1 MAPLHVFAGTEG
13 TLVSPR
19 VRRIGIADLRYAVR
33 KGWEDFWAQPTHLI
47 FLAIIYP
54 IIGILA
60 ARMVFGY
67 RIFPL
72 LFPLA
77 SGFAL
82 IGPFA
87 AVGLYEMSRQRERG
101 VDVKWT
107 HALGVLHS
115 PSRDGILA
123 LGLLLMIVFLVW
135 VAIAQSLYY
144 SLFGYAPPESFN
156 AFVRDVFTTPEG
168 WTLIVV
174 GNAIG
179 FGFAV
184 LVLVTSVVTFPMLL
198 DKDVGAAVAVATSVR
213 AVAKNPLAMALW
225 GLFVAVA
232 LVLGSLPFFVG
243 LAIVVPVLAHASWH
257 LYRRV
262 VEY

>member
-13 TLVSPR
+13 TIAYPR
-19 VRRIGIADLRYAVR
+19 VRKIGIADLHYALR
-33 KGWEDFWAQPTHLI
+33 KGLDDFWAQPTHLI

-54 IIGILA
+54 IVGIFA
-60 ARMVFGY
+60 ARLIFGY
-67 RIFPL
+67 RVFPL

-82 IGPFA
+82 LGPFL

-101 VDVKWT
+101 VAVKWT
-107 HALGVLHS
+107 HALGVFRS
-115 PSRDGILA
+115 PSRDAILA
-123 LGLLLMIVFLVW
+123 LGFLLMIVFLVW
-135 VAIAQSLYY
+135 VAIAQSLYI
-144 SLFGYAPPESFN
+144 SLFGYAPPDSFD
-156 AFVRDVFTTPEG
+156 AFLRDVFDTPSG

-184 LVLVTSVVTFPMLL
+184 LVLATSVVTFPMLL
-198 DKDVGAAVAVATSVR
+198 DRDVGAAVAVATSVR
-213 AVAKNPLAMALW
+213 AVLANPVTMALW
-225 GLFVAVA
+225 GLLVAVA
-232 LVLGSLPFFVG
+232 LVLGSLPFFIG
-243 LAIVVPVLAHASWH
+243 LAIVVPVLAHATWH

>member
-13 TLVSPR
+13 TIVAPR
-19 VRRIGIADLRYAVR
+19 VRRIGLSDLVYAVR
-33 KGWEDFWAQPTHLI
+33 KGLEDFWAQPTHLI

-54 IIGILA
+54 IVGILA
-60 ARMVFGY
+60 ARLIFGY
-67 RIFPL
+67 RVFPL

-82 IGPFA
+82 LGPFL

-101 VDVKWT
+101 VEVKWT
-107 HALGVLHS
+107 HAFGVFKS
-115 PSRDGILA
+115 PSRDAILA
-123 LGLLLMIVFLVW
+123 LGFLLMIVFLVW
-135 VAIAQSLYY
+135 VAMAQSLYI
-144 SLFGYAPPESFN
+144 SLFGYGPPASFE
-156 AFVRDVFTTPEG
+156 AFLRNVFDTPEG

-179 FGFAV
+179 FVFAV
-184 LVLVTSVVTFPMLL
+184 VVLATSVVTFPMLL
-198 DKDVGAAVAVATSVR
+198 DRDAGAAVAVATSVR
-213 AVAKNPLAMALW
+213 AVIQNPLVMAAW
-225 GLFVAVA
+225 GLFVAMA
-232 LVLGSLPFFVG
+232 LLLGSLPFFIG
-243 LAIVVPVLAHASWH
+243 LAIVVPVLAHATWH